1 VFLGDFVQ
9 YLVEWED
16 RELVVRRPPEEQ
28 FDEGEEV
35 YLAVEPEYCVLLEG

>member
-1 VFLGDFVQ
+1 MQ

-16 RELVVRRPPEEQ
+16 RELVVRHPPQEQ